1 MSVFAVTNLR
11 RGRVRGVSSNERL
24 LHNRYDRVLE
34 REEEGGGE
42 KDDAARGAGAA
53 ETSRGER
60 ARRRAQRGEPE
71 VKSDD

>member
-1 MSVFAVTNLR
+1 MSVFAVANLR

-42 KDDAARGAGAA
+42 KDDAAAA
-53 ETSRGER
+53 LAPPKPRAAS
-60 ARRRAQRGEPE
+60 ARRRANAASRG
-71 VKSDD
+71 